1 MKRLLVVAI
10 ALLVIGCKPKIE
22 VVPPCPPP
30 PEIQRVERPIVPDAP
45 PASMPIEERELRLI
59 DIIRTLVAHIE
70 ILEGEVKSRDA
81 VLDTYKQTK
90 KSPATVK

>member
-1 MKRLLVVAI
+1 MKRFI
-10 ALLVIGCKPKIE
+10 AVFIAVLAIGCKPKIE

-30 PEIQRVERPIVPDAP
+30 PEIQRVERPLIPEAP
-45 PASMPIEERELRLI
+45 PASMPAEERELRLI

-90 KSPATVK
+90 KSPATAK